1 MVILLFFLG
10 VGRPDLLFSRRY
22 ARPPSQL
29 CTEERKKMT
38 IYKMMAQ
45 AMATLAQLL

>member
-1 MVILLFFLG
+1 M
-10 VGRPDLLFSRRY
+10 
-22 ARPPSQL
+22 ASQL
-29 CTEERKKMT
+29 STEERKKMT